1 MDIHTLGI
9 QRLFFWKA
17 GSTGISIL
25 HSMHQ
30 RNKLCQLTMSMYCKW
45 HIVAR
50 SKQETEG
57 RGGLRPLSPKW
68 LLLPT
73 SQCNLK
79 EGMSNVNTLE
89 SSDEVLTHKYMKNW
103 QVWMVRYGKP
113 AVGTY
118 LCVRQLFHRPYKNS
132 KIDI

>member
-1 MDIHTLGI
+1 MDILTLRI

-17 GSTGISIL
+17 ANSISIL

-89 SSDEVLTHKYMKNW
+89 SSNEVLTHTYMKIGSFRW
-103 QVWMVRYGKP
+103 L
-113 AVGTY
+113 GTGNQQWELTY
-118 LCVRQLFHRPYKNS
+118 VLDNCFTGFTRTAR
-132 KIDI
+132 